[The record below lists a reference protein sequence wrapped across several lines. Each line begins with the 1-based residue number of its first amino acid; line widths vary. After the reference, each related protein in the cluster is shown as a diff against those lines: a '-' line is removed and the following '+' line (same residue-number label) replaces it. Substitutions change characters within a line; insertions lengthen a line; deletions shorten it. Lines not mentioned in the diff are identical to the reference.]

1 MKSFNITFIF
11 LSLIIILICILNIF
25 LGIKKGKEG
34 YVNYDPDEVQ
44 ENCLDY
50 IKTKNWEIDYGMN
63 YKDDEMNQL
72 EKQKHIKDR
81 LEVIAELTTVKTP
94 RYSIWG
100 QKFLYGDAC
109 ILQKENLKLYNTD
122 KDSCNIQNKVL
133 SNNTINEF
141 GRKMIYNNNIKLYTA
156 KEFSKVTDFDEEK
169 MIPKDGCLIDT
180 RDKNNF
186 FKMIDNLISIKK
198 FERDNQINM
207 YEVEKNQALKSLENE
222 KETNKAGTDKINDL
236 NSYLNKV
243 DLVDSCRNIT
253 TKPVIHNDGDLKELD
268 KHDISCSPNE
278 VLQQVKLN
286 ATTIPF
292 KKIRYHSTR
301 ENGFL
306 ISKKDEHS
314 MKLVNFL
321 KVNPSVNF
329 VITKLDMV
337 DSSQEDICTDWGCTC
352 QGFSDKY
359 RTQPGQW
366 QNAPVV
372 DYYPLTP
379 QQAWWIQ
386 NSCSTAPLIQESPCK
401 SWECTCQGMSDY
413 FGTWANVGWGYAA
426 WSYIAQQWWGD
437 NKCQTKPDYD
447 GNFCKPWGCT
457 CQGITDKYKTRH
469 GITWGSAPGPARWWW
484 MQKGCHTGNINP
496 LIYDSSQIYSFNKL
510 EEFGDFTW
518 ITYSGGQSLLT
529 DQCIAD
535 INVIIGD
542 GKKIF
547 YSARCCT
554 INTNIGD
561 NARFA
566 QVSNEE
572 STKIRPSKNGDKWST
587 VSLYNENDNVITGPA
602 SCKDNKLVNSFK
614 LVSNPSD
621 FNYKYTCSDIQN
633 DIVKSKPNKTINW
646 DCSTYYSEPNN
657 MALGKTIDMQDM
669 AIECPY
675 QSYLNDIKLEK
686 NGSAYRMKYKCCK
699 PIMQH

>member
-25 LGIKKGKEG
+25 LGIKKGEG

-156 KEFSKVTDFDEEK
+156 KEFSKVTDFDEER
-169 MIPKDGCLIDT
+169 MTPKDGCLIDT

-222 KETNKAGTDKINDL
+222 KESNKAGTDKINDL

-321 KVNPSVNF
+321 KVNPSVKF

-352 QGFSDKY
+352 QGFSDKF
-359 RTQPGQW
+359 RTRPGDW
-366 QNAPVV
+366 ANAPVV

-386 NSCSTAPLIQESPCK
+386 NSCSTSPSTQESPCTPYG
-401 SWECTCQGMSDY
+401 CTCQGMSDY
-413 FGTWANVGWGYAA
+413 FGTWQNVGWGYAA

-437 NKCQTKPDYD
+437 NKCQTKPDYE

-484 MQKGCHTGNINP
+484 GQKGCHTGNINP

-518 ITYSGGQSLLT
+518 ITYSGGQPILT
-529 DQCIAD
+529 EQCIAD
-535 INVIIGD
+535 INVMIGD

-547 YSARCCT
+547 YTARCCT

-572 STKIRPSKNGDKWST
+572 STKIRPTKNGDKWST
-587 VSLYNENDNVITGPA
+587 LSLYNENDNVITGPA